1 MNKRQ
6 LISAIAKKTEI
17 PKQDIELIIDQYHEI
32 ITNELASGRRVQ
44 LNNFGTY
51 EIRLTKNRKFKNPK
65 TDKEIVLNATIK
77 PKFRYSCIVKEK
89 IQNSTKI
96 RRRIENQ

>member
-51 EIRLTKNRKFKNPK
+51 DIITKKNK
-65 TDKEIVLNATIK
+65 NSATSEEMLPDEKVK
-77 PKFRYSCIVKEK
+77 PKFRYSSVVKDK
-89 IQNSTKI
+89 IESGTQAK
-96 RRRIENQ
+96 RRNRNK